1 MNEGS
6 GAPKRIAVITVHGTG
21 DTAETT
27 TGEKWFQ
34 NGSHFVSG
42 LTAQLAQQGVEAE
55 VHPHLWSGAN
65 SASEREKGA
74 RSLTKL
80 IRHLTKS
87 YEGVHVIGHS
97 HGGNVANDAATMLNW
112 SRKQKKPQLAS
123 LTTVGTPFFRT
134 QVTRG
139 EALGA
144 WAFGVMALISMFVL
158 LPILL
163 FILFALAVDSA
174 SLLSPQT
181 ASDREIATMVWT
193 LLPIAAAGVTAQL
206 FILPLAFRGIARIHR
221 AGRRPRPDTAIFSIR
236 HPEDEAISFLS
247 RVEGL
252 PIEPFPRWSVLR
264 GSRTGAIVWGVRA
277 VLALL
282 MIGVFLIV
290 TDFVVLAT
298 ITISGGFERP
308 YTLPPLF
315 GLPLQDMG
323 LIGLGALLMAVTLA
337 ASPVVFGA
345 VYLFYRLIAGT
356 AGEFAFRNSLNGIV
370 GGALRG
376 LAFGRDGDNRIGDV
390 SPNSHYYATLSQV
403 LAGDVAE
410 RMAINSNDA
419 SRRLFEKYR
428 RGVFSAHS
436 NQNEVLDQI
445 SKDALTW
452 DSLVH
457 TTYFDQPEVVE
468 LCSAY
473 IGAVARAA
481 EPASAEALRGAQL
494 QQCPARPRR
503 TLVVPLVRAAAT
515 FAVAGGVLIGAAV
528 LATPYLNRD
537 RLARE
542 PIQLLS
548 QTTHVAG
555 EVLQD
560 CEQCPEM
567 VVVGGG
573 IFTMG
578 SPTTE
583 DGHTFDEGPMRR
595 VTIVPFAVGR
605 YEVTI
610 DQWRACEAEG
620 ACGRLPLPE
629 DSALTEPHGAFP
641 INGITWDQARQYAQW
656 LSQKTGLNYR
666 LLTEA
671 EWEYAARA
679 GSIARYSWGDEAPVC
694 EPGAKNGAVL
704 ASYIAG
710 EGCDAM
716 KAVGRFAP
724 NAFGLH
730 DMHGNA
736 AEWVEDC
743 YSTAYFGH
751 ASDRRAHTDLDCLT
765 HIVRGGSG
773 FDLGS
778 EWSLRSAYRGVGSDF
793 SPYVGFR
800 VARDL

>member
-1 MNEGS
+1 MSATEH
-6 GAPKRIAVITVHGTG
+6 APRRIAVITVHGTG

-34 NGSHFVSG
+34 NGSKFVTD
-42 LTAQLAQQGVEAE
+42 LKKQLAGRGVEAD

-80 IRHLTKS
+80 IRQLAKTYH
-87 YEGVHVIGHS
+87 GVHVIGHS

-112 SRKQKKPQLAS
+112 SHKQKRPTLAS
-123 LTTVGTPFFRT
+123 VTTVGTPFFRT
-134 QVTRG
+134 QVSRS

-144 WAFGVMALISMFVL
+144 WAFGAMALISMFAL
-158 LPILL
+158 LPTLL
-163 FILFALAVDSA
+163 FILAMFLINPDPV
-174 SLLSPQT
+174 LSPQT
-181 ASDREIATMVWT
+181 EVDRQFAPIVWT
-193 LLPIAAAGVTAQL
+193 VLPIAATGVAAQL
-206 FILPLAFRGIARIHR
+206 FILPLAFRGIARIRR
-221 AGRRPRPDTAIFSIR
+221 AGRRARQDTAIFAIR

-247 RVEGL
+247 RVESL

-264 GSRTGAIVWGVRA
+264 SSRTAAIVWGVRA

-282 MIGVFLIV
+282 VIGVFLIV

-298 ITISGGFERP
+298 VAGAGGYERP
-308 YTLPPLF
+308 YTLPPLL
-315 GLPLQDMG
+315 GLPLQDVG

-337 ASPVVFGA
+337 ASPVVFGT
-345 VYLFYRLIAGT
+345 VYLLYRLIAGT
-356 AGEFAFRNSLNGIV
+356 VGEFAFRDGLNGIV
-370 GGALRG
+370 SGALRG

-390 SPNSHYYATLSQV
+390 SPNSHYYATFSHV
-403 LAGDVAE
+403 LAGDVAA
-410 RMAINSNDA
+410 RMATDANDA

-428 RGVFSAHS
+428 RGVFSADS

-445 SKDALTW
+445 AKDALTW

-457 TTYFDQPEVVE
+457 TTYFDQPEVIE

-473 IGAVARAA
+473 VGAMARGAD
-481 EPASAEALRGAQL
+481 PVSAEALREAQL
-494 QQCPARPRR
+494 QQCPPRPRR
-503 TLVVPLVRAAAT
+503 KLVVPLARAAAT
-515 FAVAGGVLIGAAV
+515 FAIASGVLIGGAV

-537 RLARE
+537 QLARE
-542 PIQLLS
+542 PIQLLA

-567 VVVGGG
+567 VVIGGG

-578 SPTTE
+578 SPTYE
-583 DGHTFDEGPMRR
+583 NGHTFDEGPMRR

-605 YEVTI
+605 YEITF
-610 DQWRACEAEG
+610 DQWRACEAESG
-620 ACGRLPLPE
+620 CARSPAPE
-629 DSALTEPHGAFP
+629 ESALSEDNGALP
-641 INGITWDQARQYAQW
+641 VNHITWGQARQYTIW
-656 LSQKTGLNYR
+656 LSQKTGHSYR
-666 LLTEA
+666 LLSEA

-679 GSIARYSWGDEAPVC
+679 GSSARYSWGDESPVC
-694 EPGAKNGAVL
+694 DPEAANGALVG
-704 ASYIAG
+704 SYLEG
-710 EGCDAM
+710 EGCAALDA
-716 KAVGRFAP
+716 AGRFAP

-730 DMHGNA
+730 DMHGNV

-743 YSTAYFGH
+743 YTTTYFGH
-751 ASDRRAHTDLDCLT
+751 ASNGRAHTEPDCVT
-765 HIVRGGSG
+765 HIVRGNSG

-778 EWSLRSAYRGVGSDF
+778 EWSTRSAYRGIGSDY
-793 SPYVGFR
+793 SPHIGFR